1 MFCVIQEVQTKKPD
15 KHGYPKELLS
25 EFMNM
30 SINGLDCG
38 HYYYTYSSERFE
50 RQLKPSY
57 RISIHSSYRKN
68 GKPQKRQYVI
78 CTVKYYDLAT
88 DYFSLYDWG
97 DSRIQAAA
105 DELQVP
111 ADNIYELIEE
121 KLEPLKTR
129 IISEFHQ
136 TEEYKTHEEHEK
148 ITTIYAAKKVQ
159 FADKYGVDGSE
170 YDKIYDV
177 FGTLRNAEYLKKI
190 KADYKARKEYE
201 RQTRKERRS
210 YYENFHGNY
219 SNYSSGGGGSSYG
232 ISFHDN
238 YTNEEQA
245 LLKQFYRELSKK
257 FHPDSNPDRDTSEHM
272 KLLNRLKGEWG
283 L

>member
-1 MFCVIQEVQTKKPD
+1 MFCVIQEVQTKRYD

-30 SINGLDCG
+30 SINGVDCG

-50 RQLKPSY
+50 RPLKPSY

-88 DYFSLYDWG
+88 DYFTLYDWG

-111 ADNIYELIEE
+111 ADDIYNLIEA
-121 KLEPLKTR
+121 KIEPLKAR
-129 IISEFHQ
+129 IIAEFQQ
-136 TEEYKTHEEHEK
+136 TEEYRIHEEHEK

-159 FADKYGVDGSE
+159 FAEKYEVDSSE

-177 FGTLRNAEYLKKI
+177 FGTLQNPEYLKKI
-190 KADYKARKEYE
+190 KADYKARKEKE
-201 RQTRKERRS
+201 RQARKERRS

-219 SNYSSGGGGSSYG
+219 SNYSSGSGGSSYG

-238 YTNEEQA
+238 YTNEEQT